1 MRSFVRLSVGSFQY
15 RSTRPALF
23 MLLLSQPMSVDLLPA
38 HAQRHERVAAR
49 AVQNGDAHW
58 IRQPRCDASA
68 TLVDRLQQH

>member
-1 MRSFVRLSVGSFQY
+1 
-15 RSTRPALF
+15 